1 MFDYVVDAEDVAAEK
16 ATKQAL
22 NNQIPL
28 NTILDDALIS
38 AMEEVGG
45 MFSDG
50 TIFVPEMLLSRVL

>member
-1 MFDYVVDAEDVAAEK
+1 MAAEK